1 MNLPEAKEILNK
13 TIKGPIINAVVIA
26 LLTWEEQNKVN
37 RHWIFAQV
45 EKSRSNVF

>member
-13 TIKGPIINAVVIA
+13 KGPIINAVVIA